1 MFIGAGY
8 WTPGK
13 SKELD
18 SDSQFY
24 EIFLLLQSDFP
35 SFLGQKND
43 TQDDLPGKMFLETLP
58 YLVLINKTSF
68 ISISQIQC
76 VLNILRWTEQGSY
89 M

>member
-13 SKELD
+13 SKELV

-35 SFLGQKND
+35 SFFGEKND
-43 TQDDLPGKMFLETLP
+43 TQDDLCGKICLKTLP
-58 YLVLINKTSF
+58 YLVLINKRSF
-68 ISISQIQC
+68 TLISQI
-76 VLNILRWTEQGSY
+76 
-89 M
+89 

>member
-13 SKELD
+13 SKELV

-35 SFLGQKND
+35 SLLKAKKND
-43 TQDDLPGKMFLETLP
+43 TQDDLCGKIFLKTLP
-58 YLVLINKTSF
+58 YLVLINKRSF
-68 ISISQIQC
+68 TLISQI
-76 VLNILRWTEQGSY
+76 
-89 M
+89 